1 MQSVLLS
8 GSESPVLSEKDVR
21 ILLDKLK
28 QDLKELPEGAETLDQ
43 GLESAAKHIPAYLK
57 IIKGH
62 IEQLA
67 KVLELET
74 HDHRK
79 LENVGLASSVI
90 QLMQLFRE
98 LNDEDI
104 QLLETLAYEARHWQT
119 DSAPLSIP
127 KEATAA

>member
-1 MQSVLLS
+1 MQSAMNEKDSRVLL
-8 GSESPVLSEKDVR
+8 DR
-21 ILLDKLK
+21 LK
-28 QDLKELPEGAETLDQ
+28 QDLKELPEGTGYLDA
-43 GLESAAKHIPAYLK
+43 GLESAAKHIPAYLR

-79 LENVGLASSVI
+79 LENVGLASPVV

-98 LNDEDI
+98 LNNDDI
-104 QLLETLAYEARHWQT
+104 QLLETLAYEARHWQSDT
-119 DSAPLSIP
+119 VAVHIP

>member
-1 MQSVLLS
+1 MIA
-8 GSESPVLSEKDVR
+8 EKDVR
-21 ILLDKLK
+21 VLLERIK
-28 QDLKELPEGAETLDQ
+28 QDLKELPEGSESMDA

-57 IIKGH
+57 IVKGH

-79 LENVGLASSVI
+79 LENVGLASPVI

-98 LNDEDI
+98 LKEEDI
-104 QLLETLAYEARHWQT
+104 QLIETLAYEARHW
-119 DSAPLSIP
+119 PLDAEAALQVS

>member
-1 MQSVLLS
+1 MQSAVN
-8 GSESPVLSEKDVR
+8 EKEVR
-21 ILLDKLK
+21 MMLDRIK
-28 QDLKELPEGAETLDQ
+28 QDLKELPEGSDFLDS

-79 LENVGLASSVI
+79 LENVGLASPVV

-98 LNDEDI
+98 LNDDDI
-104 QLLETLAYEARHWQT
+104 HLLETLAYEARHWQA
-119 DSAPLSIP
+119 DLASHVVS
-127 KEATAA
+127 KEATVA

>member
-1 MQSVLLS
+1 MQLAVT
-8 GSESPVLSEKDVR
+8 EKDAR
-21 ILLDKLK
+21 TMLDSLK
-28 QDLKELPEGAETLDQ
+28 QDLKEMPEGSAFLDS

-57 IIKGH
+57 IVKGH

-67 KVLELET
+67 RVLELET

-79 LENVGLASSVI
+79 LENVGLAPPVI

-98 LNDEDI
+98 LNEEDI
-104 QLLETLAYEARHWQT
+104 QLLETLAYEARHWQS
-119 DSAPLSIP
+119 DVAPVFIS